1 MVKLRLGLNNRI
13 EVIKNKEIYKSI
25 VQDIREKHIKINIPV
40 NKGEYLSL
48 AMDEEIELIYYDKE
62 SSLFNF
68 YCKVIDRVKE
78 NNISYYRLSLPYNIK
93 KVQRRNFVR
102 VNVLE
107 FIRYIKEN
115 KSLERDKVE
124 NPVKKAILLDLS
136 GGGMKIRS
144 KENLKKGDIL
154 LININHNDIKLDLKG
169 RVVRV
174 KEDNDDYLCGVSF
187 LNIDSKTREKIIKI
201 VFIILRKQ
209 SELV

>member
-1 MVKLRLGLNNRI
+1 MVKLKLGLNNRI

-93 KVQRRNFVR
+93 K
-102 VNVLE
+102 
-107 FIRYIKEN
+107 YKEET
-115 KSLERDKVE
+115 L
-124 NPVKKAILLDLS
+124 
-136 GGGMKIRS
+136 
-144 KENLKKGDIL
+144 
-154 LININHNDIKLDLKG
+154 
-169 RVVRV
+169 
-174 KEDNDDYLCGVSF
+174 
-187 LNIDSKTREKIIKI
+187 
-201 VFIILRKQ
+201 
-209 SELV
+209 